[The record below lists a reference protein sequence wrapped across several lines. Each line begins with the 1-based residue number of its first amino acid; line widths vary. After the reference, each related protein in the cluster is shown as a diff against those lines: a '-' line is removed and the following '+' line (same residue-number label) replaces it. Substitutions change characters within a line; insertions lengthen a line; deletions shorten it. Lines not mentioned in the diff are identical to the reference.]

1 MSENDVAIIGMAAH
15 FPGALDPSTYWSNL
29 REGVESVRSID
40 EEQLIEAGVRR
51 DVMRRPGYVRSAAVL
66 DGVFDFDA
74 EFFGL
79 SPKEAAIMDPQ
90 HRHFLMTT
98 WEAIEDAGHPPE
110 TFDGA
115 IGVFAGS
122 GMASYFAHN
131 ILSNRD
137 LVREVGMFLLRHT
150 GNDKDF
156 LSTRASYLFDL
167 TGPSINVQTACS
179 TSLVAT
185 HLGVQHL
192 LSGECD
198 IALAGG
204 VTIEIPHGRGYQ
216 YEEGEILSPDG
227 HCRPFDH
234 RSAGTV
240 FGSGCGVV
248 ALRRLEDAVADGDR
262 IYAVI
267 KGTAVNNDGAQKV
280 GYLAPS
286 VDGQAACIAEALAV
300 ADVGADTV
308 EYVECHGTGTPMG
321 DPIEV
326 AALSHAFRGS
336 TDRTGYCRIG
346 SVKSNIG
353 HLDTAAGVAS
363 LIKVALSLQHREFPP
378 SLNFERNNPSL
389 ALETSP
395 FVVNS
400 TLTEWTKALDT
411 PRRAGVNSLG
421 VGGTN
426 AFAVLEE
433 APPRSW
439 ATGASDRW
447 RLLTVTGRNRAAL
460 DANTARLATH
470 LREHPDVDLADV
482 AYTLQVGR
490 RHFAERRVVAVCD
503 REEAIA
509 LLESKD
515 PRRVFTHTA
524 TIGERRLVFMFPGG
538 GTQHPGMG
546 ADLYEVEPV
555 FTRWVDE
562 GLRILEQRHSL
573 DLRSMLIPDDALAGT
588 AHDLAAMGHQLP
600 LIFIIEYAMS
610 QLLIDRGIEP
620 AAMIGHSLGENT
632 AACVGG
638 TISFEDALGLVVLRG
653 KLMDR
658 VPGGALS
665 VSLPRDDLTGL
676 LDELDLDLAV
686 VNSPDLCVV
695 SGAVD
700 RLAALE
706 ERLRSDGVDTARID
720 VSTPVHGRLLE
731 PVLAE
736 FRAYLE
742 SIELRSPRT
751 LWVSNR
757 TGSWITPEQA
767 TDPEY
772 WVAHLRGTVE
782 FADCLATLAAD
793 PSLVLLEV
801 GPGKSLS
808 SLARSHPDL
817 KTSTAAI
824 PMMRHPDEAID
835 DNAAMQTALGRLW
848 AVGGSLDVERS
859 FDDGRRQR
867 ISLPTYAFQ
876 TKRFFIEPSTG
887 RDDDAAEDETPGRDE
902 EARWFWKPVW
912 RSQDVDEPVSSALSW
927 LVFADSEVIGRE
939 VVTRLRDRGDGVVVV
954 RCGDSFQMISDDEYV
969 IAPELGLPTYE
980 SLMKELVRVGRLP
993 DRIAHLALVS
1003 DDERAF
1009 RPGSS
1014 FFHRNQELGFQSL
1027 VFLAQAWSSAGLQ
1040 RPLHLAV
1047 ATVGVQRVLDTD
1059 VPAWPEQSTVLGP
1072 TLVIPRELVDVTAS
1086 AFDLDPADLEPP
1098 TRLRIAW
1105 DDFRAAAVAAR
1116 AGSRWVGTGAG
1127 VHAPT
1132 RRETALDAIVSE
1144 LLAPAA
1150 NQLVAIRGDR
1160 RFVQDIRRI
1169 PAPDGGASRL
1179 RRGGVVVI
1187 TGGLGGIG
1195 LTVAQALFHEVGA
1208 RIALMSRSTMPPRE
1222 IWDELLGRLG
1232 AEHPTAVRIAAVRS
1246 LEAQGAEVLLVHG
1259 DVTDI
1264 EQTRSSLGAVR
1275 ERFGGIDA
1283 VVHAAG
1289 VVDDALMVAKL
1300 QADMEDVLAP
1310 KVYGTLVMEEL
1321 TCDDDLDLFVVF
1333 SSTSTV
1339 TAPMGQVD
1347 YVAANAFLNAFA
1359 TARRA
1364 AGHDHVIAVNWGV
1377 WSEIGM
1383 AAESVAP
1390 EGGND
1395 EVLQSSRSA
1404 HPFFVER
1411 STDRNGVVTLISDWS
1426 TDATW
1431 FLDDHR
1437 TATGDALMPGS
1448 GYLELARGAL
1458 TEIGLDR
1465 PFEIRDLTF
1474 LRPLAAADGDR
1485 LVVRTVL
1492 SPTEEGYTFVVSER
1506 VLVSAPSAEDES
1518 ATGQEGWR
1526 RSAEAKLL
1534 LYRQADLESVDI
1546 QECRKAATRRSNQRS
1561 RQHDHLCFGP
1571 RWDVMGEVRI
1581 GDGFAMAY
1589 LSLPEEFS
1597 GDVDEIG
1604 LHPAL
1609 VDLGTGFAMDLIPG
1623 YTGDQLWV
1631 PVDYRRIRILGR
1643 LPGNVVSMVSIR
1655 PGGSESTGFASF
1667 DVQLCSTDG
1676 VVLVEVEAFTI
1687 KRLQGPLDVGTRR
1700 RVLRSELESDPANS
1714 GRHPSQSELAFRHN
1728 LAQGIRSE
1736 EGKRVFL
1743 KMLAPDVG
1751 PVVYASSLDLVALR
1765 QQTASIAAA
1774 QLRSVA
1780 VDTSA
1785 VFGRPD
1791 LDSEFVAPRN
1801 DIEENIVTMW
1811 QELLGISQIGVRD
1824 NFFDLGGHSLIAV
1837 RLFARVKR
1845 VFSVEFPISVLF
1857 EAPTIEACAD
1867 LIAAAMP
1874 ASDESGSQST
1884 IATPRPRYRHLVPMH
1899 PGEGGP
1905 QPPFFLVAG
1914 MFGNVLN
1921 LRHLAHQI
1929 GTDRPFYGLQAR
1941 GLYGEE
1947 APHED
1952 FLEMAE
1958 AYVDEVRLV
1967 QPNGPYSLG
1976 GFSGGGIVA
1985 LEMARLLRSEGEEV
1999 ALLVM
2004 LDTPIPINAE
2014 LTTFEKVQMHL
2025 QRLRGDGIGYVKTWF
2040 VNRLEWQRQVRHR
2053 RRHGV
2058 VAPTDEGA
2066 LHSTV
2071 IEAAFHRAL
2080 ERYEV
2085 RYYDGTITLYRP
2097 RLTTLHV
2104 FGPDRQIDP
2113 YRRFV
2118 YHDNGWGPYCEDV
2131 RVTEVP
2137 GDHDGM
2143 VLEPSVRVLASH
2155 IRSELQQLDEADGHP
2170 RPLERS
2176 AMTPGG

>member
-1 MSENDVAIIGMAAH
+1 MSQNDIAIIGMAAH
-15 FPGALDPSTYWSNL
+15 LPGAPDPSTYWSNL
-29 REGVESVRSID
+29 RTGVESVRSISED
-40 EEQLIEAGVRR
+40 QLIEAGVRP
-51 DVMRRPGYVRSAAVL
+51 DVMRRPGYVRLAATL
-66 DGVFDFDA
+66 AGVFDFDA

-110 TFDGA
+110 SFDGA

-122 GMASYFAHN
+122 GMASYFAQN
-131 ILSNRD
+131 ILGNRD
-137 LVREVGMFLLRHT
+137 LVRDVGLFLLRHT

-156 LSTRASYLFDL
+156 LSTRASYLFNL

-198 IALAGG
+198 MALVGG
-204 VTIEIPHGRGYQ
+204 VSIEIPHGRGYQ

-248 ALRRLEDAVADGDR
+248 ALRRIEDAVADGDQ

-286 VDGQAACIAEALAV
+286 VEGQAACIAEALAV
-300 ADVGADTV
+300 ADVGADSV
-308 EYVECHGTGTPMG
+308 DYVECHGTGTPMG

-326 AALSHAFRGS
+326 AALTQAFRGS

-363 LIKVALSLQHREFPP
+363 LIKVALSLHHRELPA

-400 TLTEWTKALDT
+400 TLTEWTTALAT

-426 AFAVLEE
+426 AFVVLEE
-433 APPRSW
+433 AAPRS
-439 ATGASDRW
+439 AAAGAGDRW
-447 RLLTVTGRNRAAL
+447 RLLTITGRNRAAL

-470 LREHPDVDLADV
+470 LEAHPELDLADV

-490 RHFAERRVVAVCD
+490 HHFAERRVVAVRD

-509 LLESKD
+509 LLATMD
-515 PRRVFTHTA
+515 PRRVFSHTA
-524 TIGERRLVFMFPGG
+524 TGGERTLVFMFPGG
-538 GTQHPGMG
+538 GTQHAGMG
-546 ADLYEVEPV
+546 ADLYGIEPE

-573 DLRSMLIPDDALAGT
+573 DLRSMLFPDDHAREASTVL
-588 AHDLAAMGHQLP
+588 LSAMGNQLP

-610 QLLIDRGIEP
+610 QLLIDRGLEP
-620 AAMIGHSLGENT
+620 SAMIGHSLGENT
-632 AACVGG
+632 AACVAG

-658 VPGGALS
+658 VPGAALS
-665 VSLPRDDLTGL
+665 VSLPPDELVGV

-695 SGAVD
+695 SGATG
-700 RLAALE
+700 RLDELE
-706 ERLRSDGVDTARID
+706 ERLRSDGVDTARIN
-720 VSTPVHGRLLE
+720 VSTPVHSRLLE
-731 PVLAE
+731 PVLDE
-736 FRAYLE
+736 FRAYME
-742 SIELRSPRT
+742 SIELRVPRV

-757 TGSWITPEQA
+757 TGSWITPEEA

-772 WVAHLRGTVE
+772 WVAHIRNTVD
-782 FADCLATLAAD
+782 FAGCVATLAAD

-801 GPGKSLS
+801 GPGKSLC

-817 KTSTAAI
+817 KTSMATI
-824 PMMRHPDEAID
+824 PTMRHPDEAID
-835 DNAAMQTALGRLW
+835 DNAALQTALGRVW
-848 AVGGSLDVERS
+848 TVGGSLDIARN
-859 FDDGRRQR
+859 FDDGNRKRVG
-867 ISLPTYAFQ
+867 LPTYAFQ
-876 TKRFFIEPSTG
+876 TQRFIIEPSTG
-887 RDDDAAEDETPGRDE
+887 RDDDMEADETPGRDE

-912 RSQDVDEPVSSALSW
+912 KSQDVDEAVPTGLSW
-927 LVFADSEVIGRE
+927 VVFLDSEVIGRE
-939 VVTRLRDRGDGVVVV
+939 VVDRLRQRGDTVVAV
-954 RCGDSFQMISDDEYV
+954 RCGDSFQMISHDEYV

-980 SLMKELVRVGRLP
+980 SLMKELVRLGRLP

-1003 DDERAF
+1003 DSERSF

-1027 VFLAQAWSSAGLQ
+1027 VFLAQAWSAAGLQ
-1040 RPLHLAV
+1040 RPMHLAV

-1059 VPAWPEQSTVLGP
+1059 APTWPEQSTVLGP
-1072 TLVIPRELVDVTAS
+1072 TMVIPRELVDVTAS
-1086 AFDLDPADLEPP
+1086 SFDLDPADLEPP
-1098 TRLRIAW
+1098 RRLGAAW
-1105 DDFRAAAVAAR
+1105 DGFRASAFATRARGRVAGNGAR
-1116 AGSRWVGTGAG
+1116 

-1132 RRETALDAIVSE
+1132 RREVALDAIVSE

-1150 NQLVAIRGDR
+1150 NHLVALRGDR
-1160 RFVQDIRRI
+1160 RFVQDIRRMS
-1169 PAPDGGASRL
+1169 APDGAIRL

-1187 TGGLGGIG
+1187 TGGLGGLGI
-1195 LTVAQALFHEVGA
+1195 TVAQALFEEVGA
-1208 RIALMSRSTMPPRE
+1208 RLALMSRSPMPSRE
-1222 IWDELLGRLG
+1222 VWDELLARLG

-1246 LEAQGAEVLLVHG
+1246 LEAQGAQVLLVHG
-1259 DVTDI
+1259 DVTDF
-1264 EQTRSSLGAVR
+1264 EQTRSSLAAVR
-1275 ERFGGIDA
+1275 VRFGGIDA

-1289 VVDDALMVAKL
+1289 VVDDALMVTKP

-1321 TCDDDLDLFVVF
+1321 TRDDDLDLFAVF

-1364 AGHDHVIAVNWGV
+1364 AGHDHVISVNWGV
-1377 WSEIGM
+1377 WSEVGM

-1390 EGGND
+1390 EALSD
-1395 EVLQSSRSA
+1395 DVVVRSPSV
-1404 HPFFVER
+1404 HPLFIER
-1411 STDRNGVVTLISDWS
+1411 STDRNGVVTLISEWP
-1426 TDATW
+1426 TETTW
-1431 FLDDHR
+1431 FLHDHR
-1437 TATGDALMPGS
+1437 TANGDALMPGS

-1458 TEIGLDR
+1458 TEIGFDR
-1465 PFEIRDLTF
+1465 PFEIRNLTF
-1474 LRPLAAADGDR
+1474 IRPLAAADGDR

-1492 SPTEEGYTFVVSER
+1492 SPTEEGYTIVVSER
-1506 VLVSAPSAEDES
+1506 VLVSAPPSEDES
-1518 ATGQEGWR
+1518 ATGQQGWR
-1526 RSAEAKLL
+1526 RAAEAKLL
-1534 LYRQADLESVDI
+1534 LYRQSDLESVDI
-1546 QECRKAATRRSNQRS
+1546 EAWRVATHRSNQRL
-1561 RQHDHLCFGP
+1561 RQREHLCFGP
-1571 RWDVMGEVRI
+1571 RWDVMGEVRF
-1581 GDGFAMAY
+1581 GDGFAVAD
-1589 LSLPEEFS
+1589 LSLQTEFS
-1597 GDVDEIG
+1597 GDVDEFG

-1631 PVDYRRIRILGR
+1631 PVDYRRIRILGP
-1643 LPGNVVSMVSIR
+1643 LPSSIVSMVSLR

-1667 DVQLCSTDG
+1667 DVRLCSANG

-1687 KRLQGPLDVGTRR
+1687 KRLQRPLDVGTQR
-1700 RVLRSELESDPANS
+1700 RVLPNELESDPANS
-1714 GRHPSQSELAFRHN
+1714 SRQASQSELAFRHN
-1728 LAQGIRSE
+1728 LDQGIRPQ
-1736 EGKRVFL
+1736 EGKRIFL
-1743 KMLAPDVG
+1743 KMLAPEVDA
-1751 PVVYASSLDLVALR
+1751 VVYASSLDLLALR
-1765 QQTASIAAA
+1765 SQTASIAAA
-1774 QLRSVA
+1774 QLRSVS

-1791 LDSEFVAPRN
+1791 LDTEFVAPRN
-1801 DIEENIVTMW
+1801 DIEENLVAMW
-1811 QELLGISQIGVRD
+1811 QELLGIGQIGVRD
-1824 NFFDLGGHSLIAV
+1824 DFFDLGGHSLIAV

-1857 EAPTIEACAD
+1857 EASTIEACAQ
-1867 LIAAAMP
+1867 LISAAMP
-1874 ASDESGSQST
+1874 ASDESGARSR
-1884 IATPRPRYRHLVPMH
+1884 IVTPMPRYRHLVPMH

-1905 QPPFFLVAG
+1905 RAPFFLVAG

-1941 GLYGEE
+1941 GLYGDE

-1952 FLEMAE
+1952 FLEMAA

-1967 QPNGPYSLG
+1967 QPHGPYSLG

-1985 LEMARLLRSEGEEV
+1985 LEMARLLQSEGEEV

-2014 LTTFEKVQMHL
+2014 LTSVEKVRMHL
-2025 QRLRGDGIGYVKTWF
+2025 QRLRSDGIGYVKTWL
-2040 VNRLEWQRQVRHR
+2040 VQRVAWQRQLRHR

-2066 LHSTV
+2066 LHSSV
-2071 IEAAFHRAL
+2071 IEAAFNRAL
-2080 ERYEV
+2080 ERYEM

-2097 RLTTLHV
+2097 RLTALHV
-2104 FGPDRQIDP
+2104 LGSDRQIDP

-2118 YHDNGWGPYCEDV
+2118 YHDNGWGPYCDDV
-2131 RVTEVP
+2131 LVTEVP

-2155 IRSELQQLDEADGHP
+2155 IRSAIVSTDEAYELSWTNRG
-2170 RPLERS
+2170 EQ
-2176 AMTPGG
+2176 